1 MRLRKWRSLGLFLRL
16 ARRSADTR
24 GGRAPRKVTVR
35 AGRTRLL
42 PHARAPR
49 SGGRGRL
56 HPAFLESS
64 WPRVDQICS
73 LRAKFAP
80 GPFSRRTWQAASHF
94 RLHAR
99 TRHPMTSVASM
110 LTAARPSACGADM
123 RSSSQTP
130 RAGAGASLHRGAA
143 LRVSSMCPALA
154 APFRAGHKK
163 THAISQ
169 TSAPRTAIT
178 PLRVE
183 CANPRRVQKVQ
194 QQMRREISN
203 MLQTDKVGARSILR
217 ATRVAPKP

>member
-1 MRLRKWRSLGLFLRL
+1 
-16 ARRSADTR
+16 
-24 GGRAPRKVTVR
+24 
-35 AGRTRLL
+35 
-42 PHARAPR
+42 
-49 SGGRGRL
+49 
-56 HPAFLESS
+56 
-64 WPRVDQICS
+64 
-73 LRAKFAP
+73 
-80 GPFSRRTWQAASHF
+80 
-94 RLHAR
+94 
-99 TRHPMTSVASM
+99 MTSVASM

-130 RAGAGASLHRGAA
+130 HSGAGASLHRGAA

-203 MLQTDKVGARSILR
+203 MLQTDKVGARSVLR

>member
-1 MRLRKWRSLGLFLRL
+1 
-16 ARRSADTR
+16 
-24 GGRAPRKVTVR
+24 
-35 AGRTRLL
+35 
-42 PHARAPR
+42 
-49 SGGRGRL
+49 
-56 HPAFLESS
+56 
-64 WPRVDQICS
+64 
-73 LRAKFAP
+73 
-80 GPFSRRTWQAASHF
+80 
-94 RLHAR
+94 
-99 TRHPMTSVASM
+99 MTSVASM
-110 LTAARPSACGADM
+110 LTAARPSACGAYM

-203 MLQTDKVGARSILR
+203 MLQTDKVGARSVLR